1 MQAQTPV
8 LHAGR
13 MVRLAAAACGAAAV
27 AVVIAFVVIGQ
38 PLAGGAL
45 AAGLLLGTLNG
56 VAAARLI
63 SFPIP
68 FFASSLLRIVTLSM
82 LGILIGLAF
91 GISRIWLVI
100 LGLGFAQLA
109 LAGAAIREAVRR

>member
-1 MQAQTPV
+1 MR
-8 LHAGR
+8 AGW
-13 MVRLAAAACGAAAV
+13 
-27 AVVIAFVVIGQ
+27 FVSQ
-38 PLAGGAL
+38 RQR
-45 AAGLLLGTLNG
+45 
-56 VAAARLI
+56 AARPLWLWSSRSLSSASPWRVERSRPGCCSARSTAWLQRGS

-91 GISRIWLVI
+91 GLSRIWLVI